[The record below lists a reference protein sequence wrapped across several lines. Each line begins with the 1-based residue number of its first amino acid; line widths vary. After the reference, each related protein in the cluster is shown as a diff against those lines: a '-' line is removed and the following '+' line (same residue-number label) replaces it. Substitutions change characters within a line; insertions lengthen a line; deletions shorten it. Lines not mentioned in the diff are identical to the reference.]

1 MFIRKAIVLTASGE
15 AYALSQSVVVRKD
28 TLVGAVV
35 IASGVTTLL
44 IAFGPE
50 INQSLPLLLT
60 LTIPIVRQMMV
71 RVEPVTRLRSK
82 QRFLLVVLLQW

>member
-1 MFIRKAIVLTASGE
+1 MLFICKAIVLTASGE

-44 IAFGPE
+44 IALGPE
-50 INQSLPLLLT
+50 INQSLPFSLT

-82 QRFLLVVLLQW
+82 